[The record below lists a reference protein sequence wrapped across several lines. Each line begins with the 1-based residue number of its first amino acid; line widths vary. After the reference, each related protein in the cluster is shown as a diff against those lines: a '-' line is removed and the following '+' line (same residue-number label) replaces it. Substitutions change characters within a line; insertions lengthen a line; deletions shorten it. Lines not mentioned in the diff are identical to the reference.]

1 MAGNQVSGAVDKA
14 TDSTA
19 FERAARAGHI
29 VSGLL
34 HLLIA
39 YIIFR
44 IAFGSGGNADQSGAL
59 GTLTGKPG
67 GALVLWIAAVAFL
80 AMALWRV
87 AEAIVGPHAS
97 EPGSGDSGMSG
108 MFDRVKA
115 AGVAVVYFGFA
126 FSSVQFAR
134 GSGQSSG
141 KQSSGL
147 SAKLMENTAGKVL
160 LVVAGLVII
169 AIGGYHVYKGVTKKF
184 LEDLKVSGGSVITPL
199 GIAGYAAK
207 GAVLIGAGILVIVA
221 SINSD
226 PSKATGIDGAVKTL
240 GDAPFGKFLLILAG
254 IGIAAYGLY
263 SFAMARYSR
272 M

>member
-1 MAGNQVSGAVDKA
+1 MAENRVSGAVDRA
-14 TDSTA
+14 TDNTA

-29 VSGLL
+29 VSGLV

-39 YIIFR
+39 FIIIR

-59 GTLTGKPG
+59 GTLGSSPG
-67 GALVLWIAAVAFL
+67 GKTMLWIAAVAFL

-87 AEAIVGPHAS
+87 AEAIIGPHAT
-97 EPGSGDSGMSG
+97 EPGDGDSGASG
-108 MFDRVKA
+108 LFDRAKA

-126 FSSVQFAR
+126 FSAFQFAR
-134 GSGQSSG
+134 GTGQSSG
-141 KQSSGL
+141 QQSAGL
-147 SAKLMENTAGKVL
+147 SARLMENTAGKTVL
-160 LVVAGLVII
+160 VIAGLVVI
-169 AIGGYHVYKGVTKKF
+169 AIGGYHVYKGVTKNF
-184 LEDLKVSGGSVITPL
+184 LDDLKISGGTIITPL
-199 GIAGYAAK
+199 GIAGYTAK
-207 GAVLIGAGILVIVA
+207 GLVLIGAGILVIVA

-240 GDAPFGKFLLILAG
+240 GEAPFGKFLLILAG

>member
-1 MAGNQVSGAVDKA
+1 MADNQVSGAVDKA
-14 TDSTA
+14 TNSTA

-29 VSGLL
+29 VSGLV

-39 YIIFR
+39 FIIVR

-59 GTLTGKPG
+59 GTLGSKPG
-67 GALVLWIAAVAFL
+67 GQVMLWIAAVAFL

-97 EPGSGDSGMSG
+97 EPGSGESGASG
-108 MFDRVKA
+108 MFDRAKA
-115 AGVAVVYFGFA
+115 AGVALVYFGFA
-126 FSSVQFAR
+126 FSAVQFAR

-147 SAKLMENTAGKVL
+147 SARLMENTAGKAV

-169 AIGGYHVYKGVTKKF
+169 AIGGYHVYKGVTKNF
-184 LEDLKVSGGSVITPL
+184 LDDLKISGGTVITPL
-199 GIAGYAAK
+199 GVVGYVAK
-207 GAVLIGAGILVIVA
+207 GAVLVGAGILVIVA

-226 PSKATGIDGAVKTL
+226 PAKATGIDGAVKTL
-240 GDAPFGKFLLILAG
+240 GEAPFGKFLLILAG